1 MMMAWSG
8 CWRKASAVAAASWSA
23 PAQAAVKRGQQRQV
37 LHAHGL
43 LHQGWP
49 AQLTAAAIRRY
60 LLPVGVPASQ
70 LAVVAAAA

>member
-37 LHAHGL
+37 LHPMACSTRG
-43 LHQGWP
+43 G
-49 AQLTAAAIRRY
+49 RR
-60 LLPVGVPASQ
+60 S
-70 LAVVAAAA
+70 